1 MHVSM
6 GRSGSC
12 PTIAAAR
19 RLNFPTGSAGMTAK
33 AVGSLGNAWVHGVKL
48 HGCFTALGAAIE
60 RAVAAYPGLPLVR
73 CPAFLFRGG
82 FAGSRNDAASSA
94 FSVDG

>member
-1 MHVSM
+1 
-6 GRSGSC
+6 
-12 PTIAAAR
+12 
-19 RLNFPTGSAGMTAK
+19 MTAK

-60 RAVAAYPGLPLVR
+60 RAVAAYAGLPFSGCAAVFSL
-73 CPAFLFRGG
+73 GG

-94 FSVDG
+94 VSVDG